1 LKKITWYFPSTLEEV
16 PELLK
21 KEGLFIHGGGTALL
35 RSNLARVEG
44 LIDLKALTLNYCR
57 EREGVIEIGAGCTYS
72 QITEVLQKIDSHNIL
87 IRALSS
93 AASSPLRNRITLG
106 GSIAFFPVWS
116 DLMGPLLVLEA
127 EVTLIGPNKG
137 SFPLV
142 EYLKK
147 REIRNRSLITG
158 ISFKK
163 RELNSYYFRQSCTSF
178 DYSAF
183 SISMLVKKSASPA
196 GSGPLSASASM
207 ASSSS
212 PSASRIEEAAIV
224 IVGSR
229 NKFTRLSSLE
239 DSLKGCSPADLQL
252 KDIGSSLEVEFAAK
266 KNYSPDYLKHLTAVE
281 LERALKAVLRS

>member
-1 LKKITWYFPSTLEEV
+1 MKEITWYFPSNLEEV

-21 KEGLFIHGGGTALL
+21 KERVLVYGGGTALL

-44 LIDLKALTLNYCR
+44 LIDLKALPLNYCR

-87 IRALSS
+87 IRSLSG
-93 AASSPLRNRITLG
+93 AASTPLRNRITLG

-116 DLMGPLLVLEA
+116 DLMGPLLALEA
-127 EVTLIGPNKG
+127 EVALIGSSKG

-158 ISFKK
+158 IYYKK
-163 RELNSYYFRQSCTSF
+163 RELNSYYFRQSRTHF

-183 SISMLVKKSASPA
+183 SISILVKKSAS
-196 GSGPLSASASM
+196 L
-207 ASSSS
+207 
-212 PSASRIEEAAIV
+212 SASRIEEPAIV
-224 IVGSR
+224 IVGCR
-229 NKFTRLSSLE
+229 NKFSKLSSLE
-239 DSLKGCSPADLQL
+239 ESLKNCSPDEVQI
-252 KDIGSSLEVEFAAK
+252 KDITGSLEVEFAAK
-266 KNYSPDYLKHLTAVE
+266 KNYSPDYLKHLAAVE

>member
-1 LKKITWYFPSTLEEV
+1 MKEITWYFPSTLEEV

-21 KEGLFIHGGGTALL
+21 KEGVFVHGGGTALL

-44 LIDLKALTLNYCR
+44 LIDLKALPLNFYH
-57 EREGVIEIGAGCTYS
+57 EREGVIEMGAGCTYS
-72 QITEVLQKIDSHNIL
+72 QTTEVLQKIDSHNIL
-87 IRALSS
+87 LRALSS

-116 DLMGPLLVLEA
+116 DLMGPLLALEA
-127 EVTLIGPNKG
+127 EVTLTGSNSG

-163 RELNSYYFRQSCTSF
+163 RELNSYYFRQSRTHF

-183 SISMLVKKSASPA
+183 SISVLVKKSAS
-196 GSGPLSASASM
+196 L
-207 ASSSS
+207 
-212 PSASRIEEAAIV
+212 SASRIEEAAIV
-224 IVGSR
+224 IVGTR
-229 NKFTRLSSLE
+229 NRFSRLSSLE
-239 DSLKGCSPADLQL
+239 DSLKNRSPADLQL
-252 KDIGSSLEVEFAAK
+252 KNIGGSLEVEFAAK
-266 KNYSPDYLKHLTAVE
+266 KNYSPDYLKHLAAVE

>member
-106 GSIAFFPVWS
+106 GS
-116 DLMGPLLVLEA
+116 M
-127 EVTLIGPNKG
+127 
-137 SFPLV
+137 
-142 EYLKK
+142 KK

>member
-1 LKKITWYFPSTLEEV
+1 MKEITWYFPSTLEEV

-21 KEGLFIHGGGTALL
+21 KEGVFAHGGGTALL

-44 LIDLKALTLNYCR
+44 LIDLKALPLNFCR
-57 EREGVIEIGAGCTYS
+57 DSEGVIEIGAGCTYS
-72 QITEVLQKIDSHNIL
+72 QTTEVLQKIDSHNIL
-87 IRALSS
+87 IPALSG
-93 AASSPLRNRITLG
+93 AASTPLRNRITLG

-116 DLMGPLLVLEA
+116 DLMGPLLALEA
-127 EVTLIGPNKG
+127 EVTLIGSNKG

-163 RELNSYYFRQSCTSF
+163 RELNSYYFRQSRTRF

-183 SISMLVKKSASPA
+183 SISILVNKIASLPE
-196 GSGPLSASASM
+196 SLC
-207 ASSSS
+207 ASSSPS
-212 PSASRIEEAAIV
+212 AYTSLSASRIEEAVIV
-224 IVGSR
+224 IVGCR

-239 DSLKGCSPADLQL
+239 DSLKSCSPADLQP
-252 KDIGSSLEVEFAAK
+252 KDIAGSLEVEFAAK
-266 KNYSPDYLKHLTAVE
+266 KNYSPDYLKHLAAVE
-281 LERALKAVLRS
+281 LERGLKAVLRS

>member
-1 LKKITWYFPSTLEEV
+1 MKEITWYFPNTPEEV

-21 KEGLFIHGGGTALL
+21 KKGVFVHGGGTALL
-35 RSNLARVEG
+35 RSNLAGVEG
-44 LIDLKALTLNYCR
+44 LIDLKALPLNFCR
-57 EREGVIEIGAGCTYS
+57 EREGVIEIGGGCAYS

-116 DLMGPLLVLEA
+116 DLMGPLLALEA
-127 EVTLIGPNKG
+127 EVTLIGGSKG
-137 SFPLV
+137 RFPLV
-142 EYLKK
+142 EYLRK
-147 REIRNRSLITG
+147 REIRKRSLITG

-163 RELNSYYFRQSCTSF
+163 RKLNSYYFRQSRTHF

-183 SISMLVKKSASPA
+183 SISILVKKAASLPASASP
-196 GSGPLSASASM
+196 STST
-207 ASSSS
+207 
-212 PSASRIEEAAIV
+212 IEETTIV

-239 DSLKGCSPADLQL
+239 DSLKNCSPADLQL
-252 KDIGSSLEVEFAAK
+252 KDIAGNLEVEFVAK
-266 KNYSPDYLKHLTAVE
+266 KNYSPDYLKHLAAVE
-281 LERALKAVLRS
+281 LERGLKAVLRS